1 VEDKK
6 QRLGDKVRSQANIDS
21 IRERTHLTADDIA
34 YLLSR
39 SYTVAY
45 KVLNDLN
52 ADLEREGY
60 YTVKGRIPKKYFCDR
75 FNIPYDSVS

>member
-1 VEDKK
+1 MEKSKLCEKVK
-6 QRLGDKVRSQANIDS
+6 QQANITS

-39 SYTVAY
+39 SQSVAY

-52 ADLEREGY
+52 ADLERQGY
-60 YTVKGRIPKKYFCDR
+60 YIVRGRVPKKYFCER
-75 FNIPYDSVS
+75 FNIPYESVS

>member
-1 VEDKK
+1 MEKNKLCEKVK
-6 QRLGDKVRSQANIDS
+6 QQANITS

-39 SYTVAY
+39 SQSVAY

-52 ADLEREGY
+52 ADLENQGY
-60 YTVKGRIPKKYFCDR
+60 YTIRGRVPKKYFCDR
-75 FNIPYDSVS
+75 FNIPYESVS

>member
-1 VEDKK
+1 MEKNKLCEKVK
-6 QRLGDKVRSQANIDS
+6 QQANITS

-39 SYTVAY
+39 SQSVAY

-52 ADLEREGY
+52 ADLENQGY
-60 YTVKGRIPKKYFCDR
+60 YIIRGRVPKKYFCER
-75 FNIPYDSVS
+75 FNIPYESVS